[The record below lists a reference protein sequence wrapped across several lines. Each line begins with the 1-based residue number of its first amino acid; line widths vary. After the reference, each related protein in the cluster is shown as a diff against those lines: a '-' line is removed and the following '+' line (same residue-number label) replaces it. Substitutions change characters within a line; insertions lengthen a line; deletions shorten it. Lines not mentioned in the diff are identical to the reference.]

1 MVPQNP
7 QQNNMHKEMI
17 YMYTN
22 KLSRKKLRSAVL
34 TVLLVLLIS
43 TVFVAPVFA
52 ATKLGNLISE
62 DITMG
67 ARTVMM
73 AAAVKYTTDIDNGIY
88 SVSVQ
93 DVIGRYGEG
102 TYTIATGSGHLVPVK
117 NVLYGG
123 VDHDPGS
130 TYLTVRV
137 YNTSREYVS
146 TTTGPTQSSGYTV
159 VALDDCSPDTALSGN
174 AIHTT
179 WTTGEG
185 LLINQTLAIEGSTPA
200 DSRVR
205 VTTHIT
211 NNNDTSDL
219 SVGVR
224 YMWDL
229 TIGDEDGSWFMER
242 RPDCNWTDT
251 ECEWDPPRFRNYAAT
266 NDPNSSILI
275 VWGNLTGYDA
285 LVPPATTPDK
295 LQFAAWGSSGDGV
308 FDHAFDYTP
317 TGQTLAGSGSDS
329 AIAYYWGDDET
340 NAITLSPGEA
350 VSVTQYLYVTPPPP
364 LPVPNLTPVGMLVL
378 IGILGFVGAG
388 VIRKRR

>member
-1 MVPQNP
+1 M
-7 QQNNMHKEMI
+7 
-17 YMYTN
+17 YMN
-22 KLSRKKLRSAVL
+22 EVIRKKLRSAVL
-34 TVLLVLLIS
+34 TAVLVLLIS

-52 ATKLGNLISE
+52 ATKLDNLISG
-62 DITMG
+62 DGTVG
-67 ARTVMM
+67 ARTVMA

-159 VALDDCSPDTALSGN
+159 VALDDCSPDTVLSGN

-185 LLINQTLAIEGSTPA
+185 LLINQTIAVTGSTPA

-205 VTTHIT
+205 VTTRIT

-224 YMWDL
+224 YVWDL
-229 TIGDEDGSWFMER
+229 TIGDEDGSWFAKR
-242 RPDCNWTDT
+242 HPDGNWTDT
-251 ECEWDPPRFRNYAAT
+251 ECEWYPPRFRNYAAT
-266 NDPNSSILI
+266 NDPNSSTLV

-285 LVPPATTPDK
+285 LVPPATTPYR

-340 NAITLSPGEA
+340 NAITLSPGET

-364 LPVPNLTPVGMLVL
+364 VPVPSLTPIGIAAL
-378 IGILGFVGAG
+378 IGLLVFIGAG
-388 VIRKRR
+388 AIARRR

>member
-1 MVPQNP
+1 
-7 QQNNMHKEMI
+7 
-17 YMYTN
+17 MYTN
-22 KLSRKKLRSAVL
+22 NISRKKLRSAIL
-34 TVLLVLLIS
+34 TAVIVLLIS
-43 TVFVAPVFA
+43 TVFVVPVFA
-52 ATKLGNLISE
+52 ATKLYNPISI
-62 DITMG
+62 DRM
-67 ARTVMM
+67 VMM
-73 AAAVKYTTDIDNGIY
+73 AAAGKYTTDIDNGIY

-102 TYTIATGSGHLVPVK
+102 TYTIATGSEHPVLVK

-137 YNTSREYVS
+137 YDTGREYVS
-146 TTTGPTQSSGYTV
+146 TTSGPAPSPGYTV
-159 VALDDCSPDTALSGN
+159 VALDDCSPYTTLSSN
-174 AIHTT
+174 EIHTT

-185 LLINQTLAIEGSTPA
+185 LLINQTIAVEGSTPA

-205 VTTHIT
+205 VTTCIT
-211 NNNDTSDL
+211 NTNDISDL

-224 YMWDL
+224 YVWDL
-229 TIGDEDGSWFMER
+229 TMGDEDGSWFAER
-242 RPDCNWTDT
+242 RPDSDWIDM
-251 ECEWDPPRFRNYAAT
+251 ECEWDPPGFRNYATT

-275 VWGNLTGYDA
+275 VWGNLTGHDA
-285 LVPPATTPDK
+285 LVPPATTPDR
-295 LQFAAWGSSGDGV
+295 LQFVAWGSSGDGV

-340 NAITLSPGEA
+340 NAITLSPGES

-364 LPVPNLTPVGMLVL
+364 LPVPNLTPIGIAAL
-378 IGILGFVGAG
+378 IGLLAFIGAEA
-388 VIRKRR
+388 IARRR